1 MHKNVEL
8 LFKIHY
14 MVVKLNS
21 DKTYPIVYINTMTPH
36 HNPHLQVPVIF
47 WGGHSLFLHRT
58 VIKEQSVTVFKEEPV
73 QF

>member
-1 MHKNVEL
+1 
-8 LFKIHY
+8 

-21 DKTYPIVYINTMTPH
+21 DKTYPIVYIKTM
-36 HNPHLQVPVIF
+36 NPHNNPHSQVPVIF
-47 WGGHSLFLHRT
+47 WGVLLMHSLFLQRT